1 MATKKKVRSLRIDPV
16 LDKRITSYA
25 ASAGMKE
32 SDAVRDLLE
41 KGLACESLS
50 VFATPV
56 GKLVRDVIEAE
67 FNLLREDMDSRN
79 DALEERVARVCSR
92 GTKASLLQR
101 RPYSTTSPA
110 PSSPLGRTFPRRSF
124 GPSMQSRAANC
135 RPAAHT
141 PTSSEKASRAGLD
154 DCGESPSHALGL
166 NRPRSDWR
174 KSASIHRKQARCG
187 RHEKRRR
194 LAHRA

>member
-25 ASAGMKE
+25 AAAGMKE

-56 GKLVRDVIEAE
+56 GRLVRDVIEAE
-67 FNLLREDMDSRN
+67 FNLLREDMDGRN

-92 GTKASLLQR
+92 GTKASLQTAAMLNDVSRVVIPAWKDVPAEELWGFYAKQGGELQ
-101 RPYSTTSPA
+101 A
-110 PSSPLGRTFPRRSF
+110 GR
-124 GPSMQSRAANC
+124 AYA
-135 RPAAHT
+135 
-141 PTSSEKASRAGLD
+141 D
-154 DCGESPSHALGL
+154 V
-166 NRPRSDWR
+166 
-174 KSASIHRKQARCG
+174 
-187 RHEKRRR
+187 KREG
-194 LAHRA
+194 

>member
-1 MATKKKVRSLRIDPV
+1 MATKKVRSLRIDPV

-56 GKLVRDVIEAE
+56 GKLVCDVIEAE

-79 DALEERVARVCSR
+79 DVLEERVARVCSR
-92 GTKASLLQR
+92 GTKASLQAAAL
-101 RPYSTTSPA
+101 
-110 PSSPLGRTFPRRSF
+110 LNDV
-124 GPSMQSRAANC
+124 SRAII
-135 RPAAHT
+135 PAWKDVPA
-141 PTSSEKASRAGLD
+141 EEL
-154 DCGESPSHALGL
+154 
-166 NRPRSDWR
+166 
-174 KSASIHRKQARCG
+174 
-187 RHEKRRR
+187 
-194 LAHRA
+194 